1 MNLTNQDPL
10 TQKVQEKG
18 MTTWNALTKYIRKV
32 PYGRTANRTD
42 FSLILSENKG
52 TCSSKHALLK
62 QIADLNKI
70 PNINLIIGLYK
81 MSQENTPKIGTALT
95 DNGLTYMIEAH
106 CYLQIDGIRTDLTS
120 ENASFQK
127 IENDIVEEQIIQPNQ
142 VGEFKV
148 QYHQDYLKKWIKTE
162 NLPFT
167 FTEIW
172 NIREKCIQNLSA

>member
-1 MNLTNQDPL
+1 
-10 TQKVQEKG
+10 
-18 MTTWNALTKYIRKV
+18 
-32 PYGRTANRTD
+32 
-42 FSLILSENKG
+42 
-52 TCSSKHALLK
+52 
-62 QIADLNKI
+62 
-70 PNINLIIGLYK
+70 